1 MDNSLKLNKLEAVF
15 FILIIIINKIIL
27 NLPKNLILSC
37 STGSILNLIY
47 LAIISIFILFLV
59 LKFFKPFSNAD
70 ILDLSEFLSG
80 KTFKCIIGFLYI
92 LLFFFASSFVLIN
105 FINILENIYF
115 PLSPRLLILLFFI
128 VPAFIGNLIG
138 GKGISKTNCIIIPA
152 IIFSLILIFL
162 GTSESFELTN
172 LFPIL
177 GNGAKSIFL
186 DGFTNIYAFS
196 GIAYIFFLKPM
207 LKNEKDFNKISYL
220 TFGISTLFLILSV
233 TSLLLTFPTI
243 TSSQEINSIY
253 AISRVIQFG
262 SFLERLDAIFIL
274 LWILSVMSYV
284 SISMYLCIRII
295 QKLFN
300 LKFSKNLSYLFATF
314 YLAFCNIPFNA
325 ANINFFQ
332 TTIYKYYLIFLVYI
346 ASTFILYFSFLK
358 LKKHNTRSFYEK

>member
-1 MDNSLKLNKLEAVF
+1 MDNTLKLNKWEAVF

-27 NLPKNLILSC
+27 NLPKNLILVC
-37 STGSILNLIY
+37 STGSILNLLY
-47 LAIISIFILFLV
+47 LAIISIIILYII
-59 LKFFKPFSNAD
+59 LKLFKPFSNAD
-70 ILDLSEFLSG
+70 ILDLSEFVGGNFL
-80 KTFKCIIGFLYI
+80 KILIGFLYI
-92 LLFFFASSFVLIN
+92 ILFFFASSFVLIN

-115 PLSPRLLILLFFI
+115 PLSPKLMLLLFFVI
-128 VPAFIGNLIG
+128 PAFIANLVG
-138 GKGISKTNCIIIPA
+138 GKSISKTNCIIIPA
-152 IIFSLILIFL
+152 IIFSLLVIFL
-162 GTSESFELTN
+162 GTSESFEWTH

-177 GNGAKSIFL
+177 GNGVKSTFV
-186 DGFTNIYAFS
+186 DGLTNIYAFS

-220 TFGISTLFLILSV
+220 TFGISTVFLILSV
-233 TSLLLTFPTI
+233 ASLLLTFPTI

-253 AISRVIQFG
+253 TISRVIQFG
-262 SFLERLDAIFIL
+262 SFLERLDALFIL

-284 SISMYLCIRII
+284 SISMFLCIRVTK
-295 QKLFN
+295 KLFN
-300 LKFSKNLSYLFATF
+300 LKNSKNLSYLFSIF

-346 ASTFILYFSFLK
+346 VSTLILYFSFLK